1 MGSCFVCS
9 PSSEVGDRL
18 LVDHFRLLHPDVFG
32 DGLESWS
39 DGSVVV
45 VDVTLEP
52 SDFKEHADG

>member
-9 PSSEVGDRL
+9 PAAEVGDRM
-18 LVDHFRLLHPDVFG
+18 LVDHLQLFHSDVYG
-32 DGLESWS
+32 SGPERWP

-52 SDFKEHADG
+52 SDFKERTDG